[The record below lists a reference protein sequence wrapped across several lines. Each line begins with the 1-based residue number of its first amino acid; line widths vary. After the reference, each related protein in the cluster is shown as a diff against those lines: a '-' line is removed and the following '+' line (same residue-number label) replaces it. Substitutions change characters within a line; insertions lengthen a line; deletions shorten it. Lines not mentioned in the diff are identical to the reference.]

1 VTIWPPEKK
10 IALGLDIQGGTSFL
24 IRLKGGDKEVNKGM
38 LDQAVREMKGEAA
51 PEEEEIQLNLG
62 LNIRIPAD
70 YIQEENQRLRM
81 YKRVAG
87 VESESRLA
95 DVRAEL
101 QDRYGEPPAAVRNL
115 LDYASLKL
123 LSSRVGVTG
132 IERKREQ
139 VSIRFRENAAIDPER
154 LARFVSSQKGAQFT
168 PAGILKFVLK
178 PTRAE
183 EVLAQ
188 LRSLLEQ
195 LAGTLV
201 DEVRA
206 D

>member
-1 VTIWPPEKK
+1 MSLVGLCDMSVIETPPKDRMAIQTVVAAWDDKLIQSAIEQELERGGQVYFVHNRVDTIWEIAAKIQELIPGGRVAVGHGQMTEGELEKVM
-10 IALGLDIQGGTSFL
+10 
-24 IRLKGGDKEVNKGM
+24 LKFM
-38 LDQAVREMKGEAA
+38 HH
-51 PEEEEIQLNLG
+51 EEEIQLNLG

-132 IERKREQ
+132 IERK
-139 VSIRFRENAAIDPER
+139 
-154 LARFVSSQKGAQFT
+154 
-168 PAGILKFVLK
+168 
-178 PTRAE
+178 
-183 EVLAQ
+183 
-188 LRSLLEQ
+188 
-195 LAGTLV
+195 
-201 DEVRA
+201 
-206 D
+206 